1 MSQRLEHDTFGPIA
15 VPAERLWGAQTQRSL
30 EHFAISSET
39 MPPELIRAL
48 ALVKQAAAQVRIGFR
63 IGSAI
68 ERGRIAHLGNT
79 QRRIDR
85 QRDGPRG
92 HIGGGPR
99 LQRARKSADLCFT
112 CW

>member
-1 MSQRLEHDTFGPIA
+1 MGKASSTARIG
-15 VPAERLWGAQTQRSL
+15 ERLFPVGVRISAIW
-30 EHFAISSET
+30 HFTKA
-39 MPPELIRAL
+39 
-48 ALVKQAAAQVRIGFR
+48 VKQAAAQVRIGFR

-99 LQRARKSADLCFT
+99 LQRARKSADLCFS